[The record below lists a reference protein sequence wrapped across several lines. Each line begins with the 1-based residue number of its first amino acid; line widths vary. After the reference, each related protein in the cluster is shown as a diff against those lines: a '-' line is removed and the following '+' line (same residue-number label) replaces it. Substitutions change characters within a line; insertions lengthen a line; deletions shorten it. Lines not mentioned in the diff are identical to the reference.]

1 MDKKLYPMGKTSL
14 YIACSLDGY
23 IAAPGNN
30 LDFLSCVEDGDEDYG
45 YHDFVNKVDTV
56 IVGRKTY
63 DWVEKHASYPHTDK
77 KSYVI
82 STRGGEAKENLQ
94 FYNGDVAQL
103 VSQLKADGHQI
114 YCEGGAEILHQL
126 LMKDMIDE
134 MIISYIPVLLG
145 GGTLLFKPGSP
156 MLKYKLISVQT
167 YPKGLMQVRYERDQF
182 I

>member
-1 MDKKLYPMGKTSL
+1 MDPKGKLFL
-14 YIACSLDGY
+14 FIACSLDGY
-23 IAAPGNN
+23 IAAHDNN
-30 LDFLSCVEDGDEDYG
+30 LDFLSIVEDGDEDYG
-45 YHDFVNKVDTV
+45 YHDFISRVDTV

-63 DWVEKHASYPHTDK
+63 DWVEKHASYPHTTK

-82 STRGGEAKENLQ
+82 STRPGEAKENLQ

-103 VSQLKADGHQI
+103 VSQLKEDGHRI

-126 LMKDMIDE
+126 LVKDMVDE

-145 GGTLLFKPGSP
+145 GGTPLFKPGTP
-156 MLKYKLISVQT
+156 RLNYKLISVQPF
-167 YPKGLMQVRYERDQF
+167 PKGLVQLKYERDQY